1 MSGEELSR
9 ALSDIS
15 DDKIEAAMEIRPAH
29 RKWWPRVV
37 AAAAVL
43 ALILT
48 AALWPRGEGPGQQLG
63 SQPTH
68 PTQMP
73 TAPTESKGKELV
85 QLAGALKM
93 YSYNQENLPE
103 EELKQY
109 EIMDSLDS
117 KDPFWIE
124 TVFAQ
129 YAFRFVF
136 RLPADLYG
144 DAKIK
149 IALSTE
155 YGEFY
160 VKDETSGEKIN
171 SGKSAEVGLEEKIT
185 WRPECDLEI
194 LKESINPGELYLHIT
209 MYADDNIVGFGVI
222 EMAGNFI
229 LDGSFY
235 AVTLRRFRTFCY
247 PMVDGA
253 YQTVTEEYIAEQIEQ
268 CEHTMQED
276 FEAWLEEKM
285 KEKEQEKE
293 QEEKRE
299 EGEPNGLV

>member
-15 DDKIEAAMEIRPAH
+15 DDKIEAAMEIRPVH
-29 RKWWPRVV
+29 RKWWPGVV

-48 AALWPRGEGPGQQLG
+48 AALWPRGEEPGQQLG
-63 SQPTH
+63 SQPTQ
-68 PTQMP
+68 PTQTP
-73 TAPTESKGKELV
+73 TAPTETKGKKLV

-93 YSYNQENLPE
+93 YTDHPENLTE

-124 TVFAQ
+124 TVFEQ
-129 YAFRFVF
+129 YAFRFIF
-136 RLPADLYG
+136 RLPTDLYG

-155 YGEFY
+155 YGEFI
-160 VKDETSGEKIN
+160 VKDAESGEKI
-171 SGKSAEVGLEEKIT
+171 SQGKNAEIELEEKVT
-185 WRPECDLEI
+185 WRPECDLQI
-194 LKESINPGELYLHIT
+194 LKENIAPGELYLHVTI
-209 MYADDNIVGFGVI
+209 YADDNVVGFGVI

-299 EGEPNGLV
+299 EGESNGLV